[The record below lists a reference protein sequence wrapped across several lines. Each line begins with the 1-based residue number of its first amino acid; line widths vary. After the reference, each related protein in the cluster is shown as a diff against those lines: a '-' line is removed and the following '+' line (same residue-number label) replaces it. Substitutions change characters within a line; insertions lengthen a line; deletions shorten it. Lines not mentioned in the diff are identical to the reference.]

1 MYRWS
6 MGGEEGEEGGVWRG
20 FKGFGGMRGRVKM
33 KMRRGSGGILNTT
46 PTAQLHN

>member
-20 FKGFGGMRGRVKM
+20 FKGFGGMRLVEGVWF
-33 KMRRGSGGILNTT
+33 G
-46 PTAQLHN
+46 A